1 MSRIAAVSSTFP
13 PHRHRQEDLAD
24 ATAALCA
31 IQPSRRGLLDRLYA
45 NAGVQNRHTV
55 LPLDDYSRLDGLGP
69 INDVYIEHATALGA
83 QAVDQALRQA
93 GVRPEDVDL
102 FVTTSVTGVAVPSLD
117 ARLVPLLGMRWDV
130 RRVPMFGLGCVAGAA
145 GLSRVHDYLRAWP
158 EHTAVLLAVELCSLS
173 VPVVDPSAPD
183 LVASALFGDGAGAAV
198 VRGSDCPIGSPASAS
213 SGVPLRIV
221 ATHSE
226 LCPGTHDALGWH
238 LTSQG
243 FRIVLSAEL
252 SEVLER
258 ELGVMVKRFL
268 ADHGLQTSDIAAW
281 VVHPGGPRVIDAVR
295 DALDLPEEQVATA
308 RASLAEVGNLSSASV
323 LHVLGKTLAEPV
335 APPGPLVMVG
345 LGPGVSIELLLLERP
360 G

>member
-13 PHRHRQEDLAD
+13 PHRHSQEDLAD
-24 ATAALCA
+24 AAAALCA
-31 IQPSRRGLLDRLYA
+31 IQPAQRGLLDRLYA
-45 NAGVQNRHTV
+45 NAGVRNRHTV
-55 LPLDDYSRLDGLGP
+55 LPMDDLRLLDGLGAT
-69 INDVYIEHATALGA
+69 NDLYIEHATALGA

-93 GVRPEDVDL
+93 GVRPTDVDL

-117 ARLVPLLGMRWDV
+117 VRLVPLLGMRWDV
-130 RRVPMFGLGCVAGAA
+130 RRIPIFGLGCVAGAA
-145 GLSRVHDYLRAWP
+145 GLARVHDHLRAWP
-158 EHTAVLLAVELCSLS
+158 EHTAVLLAVELCSLN
-173 VPVVDPSAPD
+173 VPAADPSPSD

-198 VRGSDCPIGSPASAS
+198 VRGDSCPFGPASGGA
-213 SGVPLRIV
+213 PLRIV

-226 LCPGTHDALGWH
+226 LCPATHDALGWRLGSH
-238 LTSQG
+238 G
-243 FRIVLSAEL
+243 FRIVLSTEL

-258 ELGVMVKRFL
+258 ELGVVVKRFL

-281 VVHPGGPRVIDAVR
+281 IVHPGGPKVIDAVR

-323 LHVLGKTLAEPV
+323 LHVLEKTLAEP
-335 APPGPLVMVG
+335 ATPPGPLVMVG

-360 G
+360 A